1 MRDGYLVS
9 AVIILSMEVCISS
22 GASINVPRGFMVIIV
37 FSERGGCQG
46 EECVCVEQKL
56 ISPDVYVCVCVCV
69 CVCVSICVREHVC
82 VRSGEHTSELQ
93 SHLTL

>member
-46 EECVCVEQKL
+46 EECVCV
-56 ISPDVYVCVCVCV
+56 CVCVCV
-69 CVCVSICVREHVC
+69 
-82 VRSGEHTSELQ
+82 G
-93 SHLTL
+93 